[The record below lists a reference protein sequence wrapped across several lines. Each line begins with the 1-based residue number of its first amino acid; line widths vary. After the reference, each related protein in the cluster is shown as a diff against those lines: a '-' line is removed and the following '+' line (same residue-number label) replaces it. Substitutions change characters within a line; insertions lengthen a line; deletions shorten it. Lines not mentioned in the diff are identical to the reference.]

1 MPTNPTIYRGL
12 SPCQP
17 HHISLTPL
25 PQENRRLLRSTFHAA
40 HKDQRHS
47 QKTPVKNPSSP
58 VLITIITRL
67 KIITLLTD
75 QKSEERP
82 LRIFSSH
89 WSCVG
94 GLRGASPDP
103 HPDPIPVTRVS
114 YIRRGGWVD
123 LASMHGGQR
132 PISPQVLTKL
142 SRPPPVHSRTAAM
155 HLPWFD

>member
-1 MPTNPTIYRGL
+1 M
-12 SPCQP
+12 
-17 HHISLTPL
+17 
-25 PQENRRLLRSTFHAA
+25 
-40 HKDQRHS
+40 
-47 QKTPVKNPSSP
+47 
-58 VLITIITRL
+58 LITIITRL

-123 LASMHGGQR
+123 LINQAQQAAASAQ
-132 PISPQVLTKL
+132 QNCC
-142 SRPPPVHSRTAAM
+142 
-155 HLPWFD
+155 